1 VCLCL
6 SLSLSLARSL
16 SPERFLHLPSLLLFS
31 SPPPPPWHAH
41 TLRPSPS
48 RVLWL
53 TTQIGVAWQRITG
66 IAHLSSPAPHA
77 VSRHPS
83 ACHTLFTRTPFAPP
97 RACLAHASQGC
108 LATSRPREGIL
119 AMPSRGHPREA
130 SMPPSDASEASM
142 RGIDARHRCPRPPS
156 HRCPRPPLHRCPR
169 PRIDALARMP
179 CEASEG
185 IDASRMPHAS
195 CLVNVLTAFA
205 LFAGGA
211 FSATRCSMSPGVRR
225 RSRSFGA

>member
-1 VCLCL
+1 MCLCL

-119 AMPSRGHPREA
+119 ARQEASMPRRHRCEASMPSRGCLARHQRA
-130 SMPPSDASEASM
+130 SMPRE
-142 RGIDARHRCPRPPS
+142 
-156 HRCPRPPLHRCPR
+156 
-169 PRIDALARMP
+169 
-179 CEASEG
+179 
-185 IDASRMPHAS
+185 DASRMPHAS
-195 CLVNVLTAFA
+195 CLVNVLSAFA